1 MDETCKITIMWVD
14 NQCCILS
21 YFAAGLGIPNSDTQT
36 LKRLKI
42 DSSKNKQMTVHAIV
56 QQCFELFKSKISKT
70 FRGFAPWITPGR
82 AYSTPYNQLHN
93 GFSPHYAYQKT
104 GTSHPLPPPQKKKK
118 KLQDTAL
125 IFFQGY
131 KLNLHQV

>member
-1 MDETCKITIMWVD
+1 MD

-70 FRGFAPWITPGR
+70 FRGFAPWTTPGR

-104 GTSHPLPPPQKKKK
+104 GTSHPLPPPKKK

>member
-1 MDETCKITIMWVD
+1 MD

-70 FRGFAPWITPGR
+70 FRGFAPWTTPGR
-82 AYSTPYNQLHN
+82 TYSTPYNQLHN

-104 GTSHPLPPPQKKKK
+104 GTSHPKKKK